1 MSSFPALDDQPT
13 NIDFDSDNIDET
25 DFLKREQ
32 QVLGDEFKT
41 QNDEDFVNEL
51 QESDDEVNA
60 FNQQFPDLEDNS
72 IHKES
77 LLEPE
82 LEVEEVETPKQEIK
96 PSEAIQHWKERRDL
110 EVKERD
116 EQDALKKQK
125 IKEDAEKKIKLF
137 YEEYEQNKA
146 KTYKETQ
153 EKAEAFIEENNK
165 FIQSAD
171 DIDSKSNVSWK
182 KALKLLDDLDSLSV
196 NVGDR
201 DRSKFKNLLVKL
213 STKDN

>member
-13 NIDFDSDNIDET
+13 NIDFDSENIDET

-51 QESDDEVNA
+51 QDSDDEVNA
-60 FNQQFPDLEDNS
+60 FKQQFPDLEENNTQ
-72 IHKES
+72 KEI
-77 LLEPE
+77 LPEP
-82 LEVEEVETPKQEIK
+82 EVEEVEQPKHEYTS
-96 PSEAIQHWKERRDL
+96 SEAIQHWKERRDL
-110 EVKERD
+110 EIKERD
-116 EQDALKKQK
+116 DQDSLKKQMV
-125 IKEDAEKKIKLF
+125 KEDAEKKIKLF

-153 EKAEAFIEENNK
+153 EMAEVFIKENDK

-171 DIDSKSNVSWK
+171 DIDSKTNVSWK

-201 DRSKFKNLLVKL
+201 DRSKFKDLLVKL
-213 STKDN
+213 STNDN